1 MTASKR
7 IVGVDI
13 RGTWAQVAAIDIVT
27 LDHAD
32 RDPRVRHVTTDNGLP
47 LELDAPNRSPLMDG
61 DGLRIAYGG
70 YVLVRAAQEACRLI
84 RCSDKELLARVAW
97 TLGARGVP
105 LQVLAK
111 GELLAPDDPAVVMIA
126 EGLGAETELVHRAFE
141 PERIREA
148 PEPTEPEVEADGLGD
163 GA

>member
-1 MTASKR
+1 MTSPKR
-7 IVGVDI
+7 VVAVDI

-32 RDPRVRHVTTDNGLP
+32 RDPRVRHVTTDSGQP
-47 LELDAPNRSPLMDG
+47 LEIDAPNRAPLMDG
-61 DGLRIAYGG
+61 DGLRLAYNG
-70 YVLVRAAQEACRLI
+70 YVLVRAAQENCRLI

-97 TLGARGVP
+97 TLGARGAP
-105 LQVLAK
+105 LQVLPK
-111 GELLAPDDPAVVMIA
+111 GEMLAPDDPAVVMIA
-126 EGLGAETELVHRAFE
+126 EGLGAETELVRRTFE

-148 PEPTEPEVEADGLGD
+148 PQPTEPEIEPDGVSD